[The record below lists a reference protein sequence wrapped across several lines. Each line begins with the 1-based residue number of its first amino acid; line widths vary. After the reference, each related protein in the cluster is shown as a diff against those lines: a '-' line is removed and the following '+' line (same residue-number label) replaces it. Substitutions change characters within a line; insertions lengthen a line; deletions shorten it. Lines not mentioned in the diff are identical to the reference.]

1 MAENTS
7 PEHRITS
14 GLIGREPGLIGR
26 EPGPILHPPFP
37 RPVPP
42 PPIPPFQPASY
53 TFHLVSMQVLNTRS
67 AHLDSDK
74 ASLTVAVGPSGT
86 PTTVIKD
93 LGDVN
98 NGTYPINLSVGP
110 IHISDPNIGIAMNYM
125 IVNSGHQSHE
135 DVNKI
140 LTGAGASLAAAGAKA
155 ATSAVGAAVGAEIG
169 SDFVPVIGTALGL
182 LAGWL
187 VGELTGLLTADC
199 DGPVAAE
206 QPAFKGSQLWTL
218 TTRGP
223 YTHTTYHPG
232 IDSAHGCG
240 SNSIYTVTWSIT
252 RS

>member
-1 MAENTS
+1 MAETPAS
-7 PEHRITS
+7 EHRAIND
-14 GLIGREPGLIGR
+14 LIGED
-26 EPGPILHPPFP
+26 GPFPIPHPPFP

-53 TFHLVSMQVLNTRS
+53 TFRLVSMQVLNTRS

-74 ASLTVAVGPSGT
+74 ASLTVAVGPDGT
-86 PTTVIKD
+86 PTTVIKN

-98 NGTYPINLSVGP
+98 NGTYPIGLSIGP
-110 IHISDPNIGIAMNYM
+110 ISISDPNIGVAMNYL
-125 IVNSGHQSHE
+125 ILNSGHQSWQ

-140 LTGAGASLAAAGAKA
+140 LTGAGSALASAGAKA

-169 SDFVPVIGTALGL
+169 SDLMPVVGTVLGL

-199 DGPVAAE
+199 DGPVAVE
-206 QPAFKGSQLWTL
+206 QPAFKGSQLWANTA
-218 TTRGP
+218 RGP

-240 SNSIYTVTWSIT
+240 SNSIYTTTWTIS
-252 RS
+252 R